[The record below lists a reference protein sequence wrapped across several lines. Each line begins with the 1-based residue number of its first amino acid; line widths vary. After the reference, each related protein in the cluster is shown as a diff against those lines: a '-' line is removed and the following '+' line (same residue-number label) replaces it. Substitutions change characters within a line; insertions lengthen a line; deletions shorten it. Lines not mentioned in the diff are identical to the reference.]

1 MFPFNLSLIHALYF
15 SNTFL
20 CCILFYG
27 EKNMIDLHLHL
38 DGSLSLEDFKFLA
51 ERNGIDLG
59 KDFPNNVY
67 VPEGC
72 KSLEE
77 YLERFDLPLSLLQD
91 EMSIAYVTKS
101 LVDRLYKA
109 GFIYAEIR
117 FAPQLHTRKGMSQED
132 AVIAALA
139 GLKSALK
146 DKKDFD
152 ANLILCCMRQAD
164 YETNR
169 ETVKLARKYKN
180 DKVVCL
186 DLAGPE
192 AFHTG
197 DFYKKLFDEAEE
209 GKVNIIIHAGEAC
222 GSEEVIRAI
231 DILHAKRIGHGVHLD
246 LTRDNIRKVVEK
258 RIAFEFCPTSNL
270 QTTSLPNYEA
280 VPISDFIKNG
290 IIVTVNSDNMTVSNT
305 DVLQEY
311 RHLFKVFKFTKYE
324 VRHLLMN
331 SLIAAFI
338 SQEERFKL
346 TAVLDKKIDNFYSK
360 IIEQ

>member
-1 MFPFNLSLIHALYF
+1 
-15 SNTFL
+15 
-20 CCILFYG
+20 
-27 EKNMIDLHLHL
+27 MIDLHLHL

-51 ERNGIDLG
+51 ERNHIDLG
-59 KDFPNNVY
+59 EDFPKNVY
-67 VPEGC
+67 VPDGC

-101 LVDRLYKA
+101 LVNRLYEA
-109 GFIYAEIR
+109 GYIYAEIR
-117 FAPQLHTRKGMSQED
+117 FAPQLHTQKGMSQED
-132 AVIAALA
+132 AVISALA

-146 DKKDFD
+146 DKENFD

-169 ETVKLARKYKN
+169 ETVKLAIKYKN
-180 DKVVCL
+180 QKVVCV

-197 DFYKKLFDEAEE
+197 DFYKELFDEAKD
-209 GKVNIIIHAGEAC
+209 GGANIIIHAGEAC
-222 GSEEVIRAI
+222 GSDEVMRAI
-231 DILHAKRIGHGVHLD
+231 NLLHAKRIGHGVHLD
-246 LTRDNIRKVVEK
+246 LTRENVRKMTED

-270 QTTSLPNYEA
+270 QTTSLPNYES
-280 VPISDFIKNG
+280 VPLREFDRLG
-290 IIVTVNSDNMTVSNT
+290 ILVTVNSDNMTVSNT
-305 DVLQEY
+305 DVLKEY
-311 RHLFKVFKFTKYE
+311 RHLFKAFKLTKFE

-331 SLIAAFI
+331 SLEAAFI
-338 SQEERFKL
+338 SPEVRFKL
-346 TAVLDKKIDNFYSK
+346 IRELDRKIDSFYNR